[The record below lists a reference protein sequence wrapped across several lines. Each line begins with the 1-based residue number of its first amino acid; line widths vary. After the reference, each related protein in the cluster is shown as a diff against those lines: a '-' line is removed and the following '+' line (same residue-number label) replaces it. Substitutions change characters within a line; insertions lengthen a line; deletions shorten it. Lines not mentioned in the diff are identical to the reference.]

1 MKKVLITGASRG
13 IGRAIAL
20 ELKSSYNLILHAST
34 EESLAPVLRE
44 LDGKAE
50 ILSADFSD
58 MDAVKNFC
66 KGLKKMAGSNLYG
79 VVNNAGVALDKPLL
93 YQSLND
99 MELMLNI
106 NVKAPL
112 LISKSALKLFLA
124 KGEGCIVNMGSCVAQ
139 TGNAFQVVY
148 SMTKAAM
155 ETMGK
160 SVAKEM
166 AAIDN
171 SAKIRSVTVAPG
183 FIETDM
189 TTKLS
194 EELKQKYLE
203 MIPAAYFGKPEEVAK
218 AIKFALSDEATYING
233 STIAVNGGLV

>member
-1 MKKVLITGASRG
+1 
-13 IGRAIAL
+13 
-20 ELKSSYNLILHAST
+20 
-34 EESLAPVLRE
+34 
-44 LDGKAE
+44 
-50 ILSADFSD
+50 
-58 MDAVKNFC
+58 
-66 KGLKKMAGSNLYG
+66 MAGSNLYG

-106 NVKAPL
+106 NVKAPPL
-112 LISKSALKLFLA
+112 LISKTALKLFLA
-124 KGEGCIVNMGSCVAQ
+124 NGGEGCIVNMGSCVAQ

-218 AIKFALSDEATYING
+218 AVKFALSDEAAYING
-233 STIAVNGGLV
+233 SAIAVNGGLV